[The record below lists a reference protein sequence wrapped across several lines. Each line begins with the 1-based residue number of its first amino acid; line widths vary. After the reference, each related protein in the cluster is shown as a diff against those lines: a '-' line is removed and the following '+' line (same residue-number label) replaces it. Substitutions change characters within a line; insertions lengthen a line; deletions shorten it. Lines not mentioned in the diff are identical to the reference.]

1 MARTLA
7 QIISDARQIF
17 GQTDSANSSVSDAQL
32 TIWANDAYRKVATAL
47 EVIPIKTRDYTIA
60 VGDITLNALAVS
72 VDSARYE
79 DENGDFQ
86 VLTVVGLNELIKM
99 DPNFEGAD
107 TGNPQYLARTG
118 TFAVRLY
125 TNPKTELVGETLR
138 LSGLE
143 MPTELSASTDIPD
156 LPGNMQD
163 ILSSYVAHRALQF
176 LERGDE
182 SVAQLTLFRGAVKDM
197 KGISANFSRGR
208 HEMRWEP
215 GEVDDG

>member
-7 QIISDARQIF
+7 QILADARQIF
-17 GQTDSANSSVSDAQL
+17 GQPDSDNSSVSDAQL

-47 EVIPIKTRDYTIA
+47 EVIPVKTRDYTIA

-72 VDSARYE
+72 VDAARYE

-86 VLTVVGLNELIKM
+86 VLDIIGLNELIKM

-107 TGNPQYLARTG
+107 TENPQYLARTG
-118 TFAVRLY
+118 TFTVRLAP
-125 TNPKTELVGETLR
+125 NPKAALIGETLR

-163 ILSSYVAHRALQF
+163 ILSSYVAHRALQT
-176 LERGDE
+176 LEKDE
-182 SVAQLTLFRGAVKDM
+182 ASVAQLTLFRGALKDM
-197 KGISANFSRGR
+197 KGISSGFSRGR
-208 HEMRWEP
+208 HEMRWES
-215 GEVDDG
+215 GEDDG